1 MRDPTDNTLSPEAVK
16 MIVDKSQRERFY
28 ESNATMRLGLLCTL
42 RGDIAWLADSHE
54 TLRQDNTRLKKVLD
68 ILQPL
73 IAAAKDFHEAQDR
86 CQRVPNDGS
95 IQDRMAYDTAWAAGQ
110 ELLCVVRNMD
120 VLELL

>member
-1 MRDPTDNTLSPEAVK
+1 MDNTLSPEAVK
-16 MIVDKSQRERFY
+16 RIVDKAH
-28 ESNATMRLGLLCTL
+28 ESETKMRMGLCTL
-42 RGDIAWLADSHE
+42 RDDIAWLADSHE
-54 TLRQDNTRLKKVLD
+54 TLRQDNTRIKKVLD

-73 IAAAKDFHEAQDR
+73 IAAAKDFREAQDR